1 VSAPLAGWQSGLLQ
15 AFIGFAV
22 LTLGG
27 CGIPTSGPLGE
38 AVEWHAAA
46 QAESDSKKL
55 PNIAISSYALKSAIL
70 GTSTNSV
77 LVGTV
82 GPSTGH

>member
-1 VSAPLAGWQSGLLQ
+1 VSMPLAGTQSGLLQ
-15 AFIGFAV
+15 AFTRLAV

-46 QAESDSKKL
+46 QVERDSKKL
-55 PNIAISSYALKSAIL
+55 PYC
-70 GTSTNSV
+70 
-77 LVGTV
+77 LVR
-82 GPSTGH
+82 